1 MSVAK
6 AGIRSTAETYAYEA
20 VRGNKRAKQIAKA
33 KTPIAPIRQAMIEHE
48 IQRPNATRR
57 SSVHNAIQF
66 AKFMNVPKP
75 EMVKTLYGG
84 LIRGAVNGIKDNWS
98 ER

>member
-6 AGIRSTAETYAYEA
+6 AGIRSTAEAYAYETI
-20 VRGNKRAKQIAKA
+20 RGNKRAKQIAKA

-48 IQRPNATRR
+48 IKRPNDTRR

-66 AKFMNVPKP
+66 AKFMNVSKP
-75 EMVKTLYGG
+75 AMVKTLYGG
-84 LIRGAVNGIKDNWS
+84 LVRGTVNGIKDNWA